1 MSYIIR
7 VIKLILC
14 LLGISFCFGQ
24 DTLWHALPNAPEA
37 PAELKKHDD
46 IYFRNDTTGW
56 LVTRSGQIFYTSDG
70 GTSWLE
76 QMHDS
81 TAFLRCIG
89 FLDDFN
95 GIAGNLKA
103 DTSGKILYRTEN
115 KGLSWNVVDSSAIS
129 GEIPKGMCGI
139 FVVDSSTVYACGR
152 VFGPAFFIRSFDGG
166 DTWESFNMSDSVG
179 MLIDLYFWDVNHGI
193 MIGGSDTDTDSC
205 RMLILYTENAGDS
218 WETVYLGD
226 RVQEWGWKISFPS
239 ETIGYVSIQKL
250 PFTDATTEY
259 FLKTTDGGM
268 NWIELAFMYPD
279 STDSLVYSSQG
290 IGFVTPTK
298 GWLGSYGDD
307 KPTLVT
313 EDGGVTWAEATF
325 GQYVNRIRFLHLWLG
340 YATGRMVYK
349 YVDSTAMSI
358 SDQNMAIDNFSLSHN
373 YPNPFNPKTVIPY
386 EIMVSGPISIA
397 IIDITGKHV
406 RSLINEH
413 KSPGT
418 YTVKWNGKNNYGDN
432 VATGTYFCIM
442 TAGNLTTSQKILL
455 LR

>member
-1 MSYIIR
+1 M
-7 VIKLILC
+7 IKLILC
-14 LLGISFCFGQ
+14 LLSISFCIGQ
-24 DTLWHALPNAPEA
+24 DTLWHVLPNAPEA

-81 TAFLRCIG
+81 TAYFRCIG

-139 FVVDSSTVYACGR
+139 FVVDSSTVYGCGR

-250 PFTDATTEY
+250 PFTDATT
-259 FLKTTDGGM
+259 M
-268 NWIELAFMYPD
+268 
-279 STDSLVYSSQG
+279 SL
-290 IGFVTPTK
+290 F
-298 GWLGSYGDD
+298 LGSNDFKGS
-307 KPTLVT
+307 V
-313 EDGGVTWAEATF
+313 
-325 GQYVNRIRFLHLWLG
+325 
-340 YATGRMVYK
+340 RM
-349 YVDSTAMSI
+349 
-358 SDQNMAIDNFSLSHN
+358 
-373 YPNPFNPKTVIPY
+373 
-386 EIMVSGPISIA
+386 
-397 IIDITGKHV
+397 
-406 RSLINEH
+406 
-413 KSPGT
+413 
-418 YTVKWNGKNNYGDN
+418 
-432 VATGTYFCIM
+432 
-442 TAGNLTTSQKILL
+442 
-455 LR
+455 